1 MRRRAQAGESQ
12 TNSLP
17 RRVFAP
23 AALAHVRTLADGER
37 ILIRPLERTD
47 REQLAARYEA
57 LSPAARR
64 ARFGSAPDHLSA
76 GRLDELLDLDYDN
89 RFALAAL
96 AVDEPLEP
104 GVGVARYARCRDN
117 PTDAE
122 AAVIVI
128 EAYQHR
134 GIGSILLLDLV
145 EVARAHGITR
155 FLGTVMWENAELL
168 DALRSWGATVEPTE
182 PGIAA
187 VRIELEQTDRLA
199 QHEVWKHDVT

>member
-1 MRRRAQAGESQ
+1 MHRRAQAGDSQ
-12 TNSLP
+12 SDSSP
-17 RRVFAP
+17 RPVFAP
-23 AALAHVRTLADGER
+23 AALAHLRMLPDGER
-37 ILIRPLERTD
+37 ILIRPLERND
-47 REQLAARYEA
+47 REQLAMRYQA

-64 ARFGSAPDHLSA
+64 SRFGSAPDHLSA
-76 GRLDELLDLDYDN
+76 SRLDELLDLDYDN

-96 AVDEPLEP
+96 AIDEPFEP
-104 GVGVARYARCRDN
+104 GVGVARYARCRHN

-122 AAVIVI
+122 AAVIVV

-182 PGIAA
+182 PGVAA
-187 VRIELEQTDRLA
+187 VRIELGETDRLA
-199 QHEVWKHDVT
+199 KHQVWKHDVT